1 MIGLENMSL
10 KTLKDDD
17 QYLHQIIKKELVQLM
32 DP

>member
-10 KTLKDDD
+10 KTLKGDD